1 MSNLNLRKL
10 IASFFRG
17 RNRSNKFFAY
27 SHPLQGTWKLRSVS
41 NKTKTYTEEEL
52 DRNNNEIY
60 LDISGSRFRQLI
72 NGDWRHKGQI
82 FLSDNES
89 PRRMKWIYD
98 SPFGS
103 DDMTELIYKIED
115 GFLSLIAERNSSDDS
130 KLFEPGNNTNL
141 LVYRKVMK
149 VDR

>member
-1 MSNLNLRKL
+1 
-10 IASFFRG
+10 
-17 RNRSNKFFAY
+17 
-27 SHPLQGTWKLRSVS
+27 
-41 NKTKTYTEEEL
+41 
-52 DRNNNEIY
+52 
-60 LDISGSRFRQLI
+60 
-72 NGDWRHKGQI
+72 
-82 FLSDNES
+82 
-89 PRRMKWIYD
+89 WIYD